1 MTLKELRKQKKL
13 TQAACA
19 AYLGMPLRTYQ
30 NYENDPGK
38 SASMKYRYML
48 QQLERYGFVDEEHG
62 ILSLQTIQNVCAEVL
77 ADYDVEYGYLFGSY
91 AKGTATET
99 SDVDLL
105 LSTSAKGITYYEMV
119 ETLREKLKKKMD
131 VLNLEQLEN
140 NPALIHEIL
149 KDGIRIYG

>member
-19 AYLGMPLRTYQ
+19 AYLGIPLRTYQ

-38 SASMKYRYML
+38 SASMKYRYMM
-48 QQLERYGFVDEEHG
+48 QKLERYGFVDEEHG